1 MFRPEDFAE
10 LTTPAAPNR
19 KGNIFF
25 VARPP
30 LLCEEGNA
38 PLLQFRACR
47 AASPGSSTA
56 PGLAAQHLPEA
67 ARLPDLLRSISRKQH
82 GSRTCCAAAHR
93 QLHGPGV
100 MEVGVYL
107 QRREPECA
115 KILTILPGSVSSASG
130 FPSISIQQ

>member
-67 ARLPDLLRSISRKQH
+67 ARLPDLLCSISRKQH
-82 GSRTCCAAAHR
+82 GSRTCCAASPGSSTAPGLAA
-93 QLHGPGV
+93 QLHIDSYMDQGSWRLGSIC
-100 MEVGVYL
+100 
-107 QRREPECA
+107 REENRNA
-115 KILTILPGSVSSASG
+115 
-130 FPSISIQQ
+130 